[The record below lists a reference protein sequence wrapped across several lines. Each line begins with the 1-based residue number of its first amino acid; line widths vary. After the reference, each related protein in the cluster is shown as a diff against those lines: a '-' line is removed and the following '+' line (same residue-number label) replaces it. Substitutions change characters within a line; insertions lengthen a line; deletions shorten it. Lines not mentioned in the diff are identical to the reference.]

1 MESIT
6 QKNMFPTVVTGEVN
20 ARSSKWWRVDKTT
33 QEGFRIEKLLS
44 QFSLSQVINEP
55 THISQNFNSCV
66 DLIFINLQNLI
77 LTREFILHFIL
88 IAMTK

>member
-55 THISQNFNSCV
+55 THISQNFNSV